1 MDLRRALARYLD
13 EGLLG
18 RTLSEN
24 TLRAYSS
31 DIAQFVAFAEEER
44 VSQTVECDL
53 ELARSWVWSQAEAG
67 VAGATLRR
75 KVSALKRFSAWLVS
89 HGHTRGDIAARL
101 RTPASSSS
109 LPRVM
114 GRTQMDEILS
124 ALIARAD
131 TEDPVALRD
140 WAMVEVL
147 YATAIRVSELV
158 GLRLDNLSLAER
170 TVLVV
175 GKGNKERV
183 VPFGIPAGRALNR
196 YLLSGRPALVTAG
209 DSPNVFVATTGKAL
223 GARSVYQVVATILSQ
238 YPGTGPVGPHTLRH
252 TAATHLLDGG
262 ADLRSVQE
270 LLGHASLG
278 TTQIYTH
285 VSTERLSAAYKQAH
299 PRA

>member
-1 MDLRRALARYLD
+1 MDLRRALAQYLD
-13 EGLLG
+13 EVSLG

-24 TLRAYSS
+24 TLKAYSS
-31 DIAQFVAFAEEER
+31 DIAQFVAFAEEQR
-44 VSQTVECDL
+44 VSTTLECDV
-53 ELARSWVWSQAEAG
+53 ELARSWVWAQAEAG

-75 KVSALKRFSAWLVS
+75 KVSALKRFSLWLVGS
-89 HGHTRGDIAARL
+89 GYTRGDIAARL
-101 RTPASSSS
+101 RTPSSTGS

-114 GRTQMDEILS
+114 GRAQMEEILEG
-124 ALIARAD
+124 LIARAD
-131 TEDPVALRD
+131 TDDPVALRD

-147 YATAIRVSELV
+147 YATALRVSELV
-158 GLRLDNLSLAER
+158 GLRVDNLQMAER
-170 TVLVV
+170 TLRVV

-183 VPFGIPAGRALNR
+183 VPFGIPAEVALRR
-196 YLLSGRPALVTAG
+196 YLTTGRPALLANG
-209 DSPNVFVATTGKAL
+209 DSSTVFVSSTGGTL

-238 YPGTGPVGPHTLRH
+238 YPGSGPMGPHTLRH

-278 TTQIYTH
+278 TTQVYTH
-285 VSTERLSAAYKQAH
+285 VSTERLSAAYQQAH

>member
-1 MDLRRALARYLD
+1 MDLRRALALYLD
-13 EGLLG
+13 EIALS

-24 TLRAYSS
+24 TLKAYSS
-31 DIAQFVAFAEEER
+31 DVAQFVDFAASER
-44 VSQTVECDL
+44 VTSASECDL

-75 KVSALKRFSAWLVS
+75 KVSALKRFSAWLVGA
-89 HGHTRGDIAARL
+89 GHTKGDIAGRL
-101 RTPASSSS
+101 RTPATSSS

-114 GRTQMDEILS
+114 GRAQMGEILQD
-124 ALIARAD
+124 LITRAD
-131 TEDPVALRD
+131 TEDSVALRD

-147 YATAIRVSELV
+147 YATALRVSELV
-158 GLRLDNLSLAER
+158 GLRVDNLSMAER
-170 TVLVV
+170 TLRVV

-183 VPFGIPAGRALNR
+183 VPFGIPAERALRR
-196 YLLSGRPALVTAG
+196 YLDAGRPALLATS
-209 DSPNVFVATTGKAL
+209 DSPQVFVSSTGKAL
-223 GARSVYQVVATILSQ
+223 GPRTVYQVVAALLSQ
-238 YPGTGPVGPHTLRH
+238 YPGNGPVGPHTLRH

-285 VSTERLSAAYKQAH
+285 VSTERLTAAYQQAH

>member
-1 MDLRRALARYLD
+1 
-13 EGLLG
+13 
-18 RTLSEN
+18 
-24 TLRAYSS
+24 
-31 DIAQFVAFAEEER
+31 
-44 VSQTVECDL
+44 
-53 ELARSWVWSQAEAG
+53 
-67 VAGATLRR
+67 
-75 KVSALKRFSAWLVS
+75 
-89 HGHTRGDIAARL
+89 
-101 RTPASSSS
+101 
-109 LPRVM
+109 
-114 GRTQMDEILS
+114 MDEILS

-131 TEDPVALRD
+131 SEDPVALRD

>member
-1 MDLRRALARYLD
+1 MDLRRALALYLD
-13 EGLLG
+13 EVALS

-24 TLRAYSS
+24 TLKAYSS
-31 DIAQFVAFAEEER
+31 DISQFVDFAESER
-44 VSQTVECDL
+44 VTSASECDL
-53 ELARSWVWSQAEAG
+53 ELARSWVWAQAEAG

-75 KVSALKRFSAWLVS
+75 KVSALKRFSGWLVGA
-89 HGHTRGDIAARL
+89 GHTKGDIAGRL
-101 RTPASSSS
+101 RTPATSSS

-114 GRTQMDEILS
+114 GRAQMEEILQD
-124 ALIARAD
+124 LITRAD
-131 TEDPVALRD
+131 TEDFVALRD

-147 YATAIRVSELV
+147 YATALRVSELV
-158 GLRLDNLSLAER
+158 GLRVDNLSMAER
-170 TVLVV
+170 TLRVV

-183 VPFGIPAGRALNR
+183 VPFGIPAERALGR
-196 YLLSGRPALVTAG
+196 YLNAGRPALLATS
-209 DSPNVFVATTGKAL
+209 DSPQVFLSSTGKAL
-223 GARSVYQVVATILSQ
+223 GPRTVYQVVAALLSQ
-238 YPGTGPVGPHTLRH
+238 YPGNGPVGPHTLRH

-285 VSTERLSAAYKQAH
+285 VSTERLTAAYQQAH